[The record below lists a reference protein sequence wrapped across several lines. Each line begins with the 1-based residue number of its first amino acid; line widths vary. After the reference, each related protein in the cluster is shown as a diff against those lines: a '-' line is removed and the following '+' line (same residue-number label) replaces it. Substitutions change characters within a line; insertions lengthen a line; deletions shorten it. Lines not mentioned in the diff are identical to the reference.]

1 MERHRGGRRLAER
14 NARVVRVGSP
24 LFDYVTG
31 VAGCC
36 VQRITRPRSRT
47 GEKIA
52 RRSFCLAHIVDVATP
67 VADSSYVTRA
77 VARPTSRPLSPSP
90 TPSPSKITATMLL
103 LQLNPSPTLR
113 PLYQLLSSLYLT
125 SSARARPLLVFSFS
139 FFLAPILHIYPFRSL
154 LHHPRLHPHLYFLL
168 SSFPCFSIIVLLF
181 AFFSVFSI
189 IFLYYYHVYPHHCHY
204 YYYYSSL
211 SCSSFFNLLISL
223 FYSCL
228 LAPSASLRPPASSSS
243 FPAPRMKYFP
253 GAHAFLPL
261 PLSFSLGSP
270 RAFIIP
276 RVLLLLSFPR
286 VSSSPLALSLS
297 PWVDLSFFLHE
308 VNEPRSSLKRCL
320 LDPLI
325 TRWRTRL
332 HGV

>member
-125 SSARARPLLVFSFS
+125 SSAPARPLLVFSFS

-189 IFLYYYHVYPHHCHY
+189 IFLYYYHVYPHHYCHY

-228 LAPSASLRPPASSSS
+228 LAPSASLRPLASSSS

-261 PLSFSLGSP
+261 HSLFLSRLTTRFYYTARFASTLIPSRLLFPP
-270 RAFIIP
+270 RALSIP
-276 RVLLLLSFPR
+276 LGG
-286 VSSSPLALSLS
+286 SL
-297 PWVDLSFFLHE
+297 FL
-308 VNEPRSSLKRCL
+308 PARSERASQ
-320 LDPLI
+320 LI
-325 TRWRTRL
+325 KAMPS
-332 HGV
+332 

>member
-113 PLYQLLSSLYLT
+113 PLYQLLSSL
-125 SSARARPLLVFSFS
+125 
-139 FFLAPILHIYPFRSL
+139 FLR
-154 LHHPRLHPHLYFLL
+154 
-168 SSFPCFSIIVLLF
+168 
-181 AFFSVFSI
+181 
-189 IFLYYYHVYPHHCHY
+189 
-204 YYYYSSL
+204 
-211 SCSSFFNLLISL
+211 
-223 FYSCL
+223 
-228 LAPSASLRPPASSSS
+228 SSS
-243 FPAPRMKYFP
+243 PAPRF
-253 GAHAFLPL
+253 F
-261 PLSFSLGSP
+261 
-270 RAFIIP
+270 
-276 RVLLLLSFPR
+276 LLLFPR
-286 VSSSPLALSLS
+286 PDPPYIPFPLVATSSSPSSSPLLPPLFLPLLFHHRPPLRLLLRLLYNLLILLPRLPPPLSL
-297 PWVDLSFFLHE
+297 LLLLLFSF
-308 VNEPRSSLKRCL
+308 L
-320 LDPLI
+320 LLFF
-325 TRWRTRL
+325 
-332 HGV
+332 